1 MNRPVVL
8 AWGASTVLHMLL
20 AVWFIR
26 FQVGVR
32 PAPTIIPLGRT
43 ITDASGTDWIA
54 WEQWE
59 IMNANQSLVSQ
70 AAFTTNAPDSVSSE
84 AVSEGRTLA
93 DEILAEAARRAES
106 NALVDPNLQVPLTLD
121 GSLPLPVNRP
131 NPEATLQA
139 PSEDGGDTTNGG
151 GADPQ
156 VPDPSPEPEEPAR
169 PGPLDAPAVVKIDVD
184 AQTLQQ
190 GSPAPAEG
198 MELRPRRLEL
208 NLTQRL
214 RQVKQNPIFGFVF
227 GPPNDEGLAKPK
239 EVFVIRSSGDA
250 DIDASLRTNGY
261 RWRATGDKLDG
272 LEEGQTAQID
282 VRILLRRR

>member
-8 AWGASTVLHMLL
+8 AWGASIVLHMML
-20 AVWFIR
+20 AVWLVGS
-26 FQVGVR
+26 QVGVR
-32 PAPTIIPLGRT
+32 ATPPIIPLGRT

-59 IMNANQSLVSQ
+59 IMNARESLVNQ
-70 AAFTTNAPDSVSSE
+70 AAFTTNAPDSATSE
-84 AVSEGRTLA
+84 VVAEGTTLA
-93 DEILAEAARRAES
+93 DAILAEAARRAES
-106 NALVDPNLQVPLTLD
+106 ATPVDPNLQVPLALD
-121 GSLPLPVNRP
+121 GSLPLPSDRP
-131 NPEATLQA
+131 NPEATPQA
-139 PSEDGGDTTNGG
+139 PSEEGGDTTDGG

-156 VPDPSPEPEEPAR
+156 VPDPSPEPDEPAR

-214 RQVKQNPIFGFVF
+214 RQVKQNPIIGFVF
-227 GPPNDEGLAKPK
+227 GPPNDEGVAKPK
-239 EVFVIRSSGDA
+239 EVFVIRSSGDS

-261 RWRATGDKLDG
+261 RWRATGEKLDE

-282 VRILLRRR
+282 VQILLRRR

>member
-1 MNRPVVL
+1 MNRPVLL
-8 AWGASTVLHMLL
+8 AWGASIVLHMML
-20 AVWFIR
+20 AVWFVR
-26 FQVGVR
+26 SQVGVR
-32 PAPTIIPLGRT
+32 SAPPIIPLGRT
-43 ITDASGTDWIA
+43 ITDASGTDWFA

-59 IMNANQSLVSQ
+59 IMNARESLISQ
-70 AAFTTNAPDSVSSE
+70 AAFTTNAPDLVSSE
-84 AVSEGRTLA
+84 IAAEGTSLA
-93 DEILAEAARRAES
+93 NAILAEAARRAES
-106 NALVDPNLQVPLTLD
+106 TTPVDPNLQVPLTLD
-121 GSLPLPVNRP
+121 GSLPLPSDRP
-131 NPEATLQA
+131 NPEPTPQA
-139 PSEDGGDTTNGG
+139 PSEDGGDTANGG

-156 VPDPSPEPEEPAR
+156 VPDPSPEPDEPAR
-169 PGPLDAPAVVKIDVD
+169 PGPLDTPAVVKIDVD

-214 RQVKQNPIFGFVF
+214 RQVKQNPIIGFVF
-227 GPPNDEGLAKPK
+227 GPPDDEGLSKPS
-239 EVFVIRSSGDA
+239 EVFVIRSSGDS

-261 RWRATGDKLDG
+261 RWRATGDKLDE

>member
-8 AWGASTVLHMLL
+8 AWGASIVLHMLL
-20 AVWFIR
+20 AVWFVR
-26 FQVGVR
+26 SQVGVR
-32 PAPTIIPLGRT
+32 PAPPIIPLGRT

-59 IMNANQSLVSQ
+59 IMNAKQSLVSQ
-70 AAFTTNAPDSVSSE
+70 AAFTTNVPDSVPSE
-84 AVSEGRTLA
+84 VVSEGSTLA

-106 NALVDPNLQVPLTLD
+106 TAPVDPNLQVPLTLD
-121 GSLPLPVNRP
+121 GSLPLPSDRP
-131 NPEATLQA
+131 NPEATPQT
-139 PSEDGGDTTNGG
+139 PSEDGGDTTDGG

-156 VPDPSPEPEEPAR
+156 VPDPSPEPDEPAR

-198 MELRPRRLEL
+198 MELRPRRPDL
-208 NLTQRL
+208 NLTQRM

-227 GPPNDEGLAKPK
+227 GPPDDKGVAKPT

-250 DIDASLRTNGY
+250 EIDASLRTNGY
-261 RWRATGDKLDG
+261 RWRATGEKLDE